1 MERRGAG
8 LVLVAGPAM
17 GVAWCEH
24 SQGPGA
30 PSPLCA
36 APGLLVKAALA
47 TLWQLAGEVGGM
59 WS

>member
-8 LVLVAGPAM
+8 LVLVAGPAT

-30 PSPLCA
+30 PSLCA

-47 TLWQLAGEVGGM
+47 TLWQLAGEVDGM
-59 WS
+59 CS